1 MAKDYAGNLA
11 CQLEELRTTPVPR
24 TCGAAFGTSSK
35 VLELDYDLPWR
46 LWSMVA
52 ITFAALLLIKY
63 AL

>member
-1 MAKDYAGNLA
+1 MAKDYGGNLA

-24 TCGAAFGTSSK
+24 TCRAAFGTSSE

-52 ITFAALLLIKY
+52 IIFAALFLIWMG
-63 AL
+63 

>member
-24 TCGAAFGTSSK
+24 TCRAAFGTSSE

-46 LWSMVA
+46 SWSMVA
-52 ITFAALLLIKY
+52 IIFAALFLIWMG
-63 AL
+63 